1 MPLIHSRSK
10 DQAQTESADT
20 TSGQVAGFLRMLH
33 DDPLEAGSAAAGN
46 SPADWPRP
54 FAARE
59 GGPRIRLSGAR
70 LPWALGPLPVPGSVA
85 WLGELL
91 VNSAGCCRV
100 RYSPAGA
107 QHNSPEH
114 PHPVNP
120 RLTMEVRRAVASG
133 GGMYPGEV
141 YVIPEGIDG
150 LAVGVYRFD
159 AARHELAFL
168 SAAPEPG
175 RVAAALGRPASEP
188 FLTLIIAC
196 RFVKSTAKYGS
207 FAYRLA
213 SVDTGV
219 VVGRLCAQLA
229 ARGLRAQVHFDF
241 DDAAVDGLVRATGRE
256 EGTYAVITVAPP
268 PSRRPLAPP
277 SRRPQSPPLAESPP
291 RLSGIVGDGHGGP
304 LPPDLAAAH
313 QAARATRYQPI
324 GHTGVALPAAAGPA
338 WQSAQG
344 HGCPA
349 APAALV
355 ASATIARRRSDGALF
370 DGRPAT
376 RAQLA
381 SVLDGAV
388 AALRRLLTTCADG
401 DLPAVA
407 IGVAVHHVAGFPV
420 GVYLLRCEDHA
431 PRSVRAGD
439 TSELLQETLHARN
452 VNIRLAAFTVH
463 VLGQDHPT
471 SGPWGVRGYRVAQL
485 MAGAVTDAVTLAA
498 ASAGLSAHAMLGFR
512 GQDVAVIY
520 DAAVG
525 RVTPLIQIP
534 VGRTRPGLRL
544 ESSVTE

>member
-1 MPLIHSRSK
+1 MSLIHSRSK
-10 DQAQTESADT
+10 DQAQAVSADIAP
-20 TSGQVAGFLRMLH
+20 GRVAGFLRMLH
-33 DDPLEAGSAAAGN
+33 DDPIEAGSGAAGT

-70 LPWALGPLPVPGSVA
+70 LPWAPGPLPVPGSAA

-91 VNSAGCCRV
+91 ITTAGCCRV

-114 PHPVNP
+114 PHPVNR
-120 RLTMEVRRAVASG
+120 RLTMEVRRAIASG

-141 YVIPEGIDG
+141 YAIPEGIDG

-168 SAAPEPG
+168 AAAPEPG
-175 RVAAALGRPASEP
+175 RVAAALSRPASQP
-188 FLTLIIAC
+188 FLTLIITC

-229 ARGLRAQVHFDF
+229 ACGLRARLHFDF
-241 DDAAVDGLVRATGRE
+241 DDAAVDHMVRATGRE

-268 PSRRPLAPP
+268 PSLPPFTSSGRPPWP
-277 SRRPQSPPLAESPP
+277 SAESRP
-291 RLSGIVGDGHGGP
+291 RRSGMVGVGRAGRLP

-313 QAARATRYQPI
+313 QAARATRYQPL
-324 GHTGVALPAAAGPA
+324 GPTGAALPAAAGPA
-338 WQSAQG
+338 LPSAEG
-344 HGCPA
+344 SPCPA
-349 APAALV
+349 APV
-355 ASATIARRRSDGALF
+355 SSATIARRRSDGALF

-388 AALRRLLTTCADG
+388 AGLRCLRATCADG

-407 IGVAVHHVAGFPV
+407 IGVAVHRVAGFPV
-420 GVYLLRCEDHA
+420 GVYVLGCEDPT

-439 TSELLQETLHARN
+439 TSELLQETLHAGN

-463 VLGQDHPT
+463 VLGRDHPT

-485 MAGAVTDAVTLAA
+485 LAGAVTDAVTLAA
-498 ASAGLSAHAMLGFR
+498 ATAGLSAHAMLGFR
-512 GQDVAVIY
+512 GQDVALIY
-520 DAAVG
+520 NAAVG
-525 RVTPLIQIP
+525 RLSPLIQIP
-534 VGRTRPGLRL
+534 VGSTRPGLRL

>member
-1 MPLIHSRSK
+1 MSLIHSPSK
-10 DQAQTESADT
+10 DQAQAVSAGAAP
-20 TSGQVAGFLRMLH
+20 GQVARFLRLLH
-33 DDPLEAGSAAAGN
+33 DDPIEAGSAAAGA

-70 LPWALGPLPVPGSVA
+70 LPWALGPRPVPGSEA

-91 VNSAGCCRV
+91 ITSAGCCRV

-114 PHPVNP
+114 PHPMNR
-120 RLTMEVRRAVASG
+120 RLTMEVHRAIASG

-141 YVIPEGIDG
+141 YAIPEGIDG
-150 LAVGVYRFD
+150 LAAGVYRFD

-168 SAAPEPG
+168 TAAPEPG
-175 RVAAALGRPASEP
+175 QVAAALSRPASPP
-188 FLTLIIAC
+188 FLTLIVTC
-196 RFVKSTAKYGS
+196 RFVKSTAKYGG

-229 ARGLRAQVHFDF
+229 ACGLRARVHFDF
-241 DDAAVDGLVRATGRE
+241 DDAAVDHVVRASGRE
-256 EGTYAVITVAPP
+256 EGTYAVITVALPP
-268 PSRRPLAPP
+268 SLPPSAPSRRPP
-277 SRRPQSPPLAESPP
+277 SPSAESRP
-291 RLSGIVGDGHGGP
+291 RRSERAGDGRGGR

-313 QAARATRYQPI
+313 QAARATRYQPP
-324 GHTGVALPAAAGPA
+324 GPTAVAPPAAAGPA
-338 WQSAQG
+338 LPSAQG
-344 HGCPA
+344 SPCPA
-349 APAALV
+349 APFS
-355 ASATIARRRSDGALF
+355 SATIARRRSDGALF

-381 SVLDGAV
+381 GVLDGAV
-388 AALRRLLTTCADG
+388 AGLRCLLATCADD
-401 DLPAVA
+401 DLPTVA
-407 IGVAVHHVAGFPV
+407 IGVAVHRVAGFPV
-420 GVYLLRCEDHA
+420 GVYFLGCEDPT

-485 MAGAVTDAVTLAA
+485 LAGAVTDAVTLAA
-498 ASAGLSAHAMLGFR
+498 ADAGLSAHAMLGFR
-512 GQDVAVIY
+512 GRDVAAIY
-520 DAAVG
+520 DAALG
-525 RVTPLIQIP
+525 RLGPLIQIP
-534 VGRTRPGLRL
+534 VGNTRPGLRL